1 MDPTRSL
8 AWVALLQKVD
18 RRQLEATWMYPNVPK
33 DHLHVLLHRVNV
45 DAPRPDVFFVKY
57 QDTWVYVGQQGTP
70 YLALHSTSCTLTT
83 SASCQCFDPEKYAAL
98 LDVLADEYVA
108 AGSSPLAL
116 VRVYLAL
123 FTTGQYANPN
133 THVPPFV
140 WNKNQAMAPY
150 IPTSVTLDTFVSIFQ
165 SDDSAIVWLA
175 ILAKKRWPYL
185 HLKVPLTTRGRFG
198 RVVVTSDNI
207 PDLLQVTRC
216 LPQFA
221 WHRQDWAILRPFT
234 RGTSAEVADL
244 CASGVYI
251 AGMLHSDLHPTTTT
265 SSPLLYDFSQCD
277 RWAVPTRTV
286 TVATGCADL
295 FSGLSWHNQC
305 TDVLSTYH
313 RQPSTDDHSLL
324 SKSRL
329 VDVVAKKTLSLIE
342 SIQSAA
348 LTSVHGLDEPLKWAV
363 AVAEELV

>member
-70 YLALHSTSCTLTT
+70 YLVLHSTNCTLTT

-123 FTTGQYANPN
+123 LTTGQYANPN
-133 THVPPFV
+133 AHVSPFV
-140 WNKNQAMAPY
+140 WNKNQAMAP
-150 IPTSVTLDTFVSIFQ
+150 
-165 SDDSAIVWLA
+165 
-175 ILAKKRWPYL
+175 
-185 HLKVPLTTRGRFG
+185 GRFG

-251 AGMLHSDLHPTTTT
+251 AGMLHSDLHPTTT
-265 SSPLLYDFSQCD
+265 SSPLLNPFAMWFSQCD

>member
-1 MDPTRSL
+1 M
-8 AWVALLQKVD
+8 
-18 RRQLEATWMYPNVPK
+18 
-33 DHLHVLLHRVNV
+33 
-45 DAPRPDVFFVKY
+45 
-57 QDTWVYVGQQGTP
+57 
-70 YLALHSTSCTLTT
+70 SCTLTT

-98 LDVLADEYVA
+98 LDVLGDEYVA

-133 THVPPFV
+133 THVSPFV

-150 IPTSVTLDTFVSIFQ
+150 IPTSVTLDTFVSMFQ

-185 HLKVPLTTRGRFG
+185 HLKLPLTTRGRFG

-216 LPQFA
+216 LPQNPFA
-221 WHRQDWAILRPFT
+221 MW
-234 RGTSAEVADL
+234 
-244 CASGVYI
+244 
-251 AGMLHSDLHPTTTT
+251 
-265 SSPLLYDFSQCD
+265 FSRCN

-313 RQPSTDDHSLL
+313 HQPTTDDHSL
-324 SKSRL
+324 L
-329 VDVVAKKTLSLIE
+329 VDVVAKKTLTLIE

-348 LTSVHGLDEPLKWAV
+348 LTSVNGLDEPLKWAV

>member
-70 YLALHSTSCTLTT
+70 YLVLHSTNCTLTT

-133 THVPPFV
+133 AHVSPFV

-216 LPQFA
+216 LPQNPFA
-221 WHRQDWAILRPFT
+221 MW
-234 RGTSAEVADL
+234 
-244 CASGVYI
+244 
-251 AGMLHSDLHPTTTT
+251 
-265 SSPLLYDFSQCD
+265 FSQCN

>member
-57 QDTWVYVGQQGTP
+57 QDTWVYVGRPSVVAGD
-70 YLALHSTSCTLTT
+70 AVVVV
-83 SASCQCFDPEKYAAL
+83 ASKCFDPEKYAAL

-133 THVPPFV
+133 THVSPFE

-150 IPTSVTLDTFVSIFQ
+150 IPTSVTLDTFVSMFQ

-175 ILAKKRWPYL
+175 ILAKKR
-185 HLKVPLTTRGRFG
+185 
-198 RVVVTSDNI
+198 VVVTSDNI
-207 PDLLQVTRC
+207 PDLLQLTRC

-251 AGMLHSDLHPTTTT
+251 AGMLHSDLHPTTS
-265 SSPLLYDFSQCD
+265 SSPLLYDVLVD
-277 RWAVPTRTV
+277 VPTRTV

-305 TDVLSTYH
+305 TDVLATYH
-313 RQPSTDDHSLL
+313 HQPSTDDHSLL
-324 SKSRL
+324 
-329 VDVVAKKTLSLIE
+329 VDVVAKKTLTLIE
-342 SIQSAA
+342 SIQAAA